1 MEEDKFVV
9 FVLGLTALITY
20 PFVSAL
26 VRDFAKS
33 FKKGSA
39 VRKSLVVLSIIP
51 IINLILLFGM
61 KLKEMFEAGRWLTK
75 DLIKD
80 IREEFRSEKD
90 IVLRVQSLQKEFYNI
105 VDYETEN
112 NPFGDDITY
121 FPPHSIESAEVEVKD
136 NGGCSY
142 KWTVYIDGDEY
153 GGFIEKCAVEN
164 SDIDMHKLSVLFL
177 EGEVNR
183 LKYEQEHIDDDS
195 LNDYVETEIS
205 KIEGILGKLK
215 Q

>member
-9 FVLGLTALITY
+9 FVLGLTALVTY

-33 FKKGSA
+33 FKKGSV

-51 IINLILLFGM
+51 ILNLILLFGM

-75 DLIKD
+75 DLLKD
-80 IREEFRSEKD
+80 FREEFRSDKD
-90 IVLRVQSLQKEFYNI
+90 IVLRVQSLQKEFYDI
-105 VDYETEN
+105 VDYETQN

-121 FPPHSIESAEVEVKD
+121 FPIESAEVKVMD

-142 KWTVYIDGDEY
+142 KWTVYINEDKYD
-153 GGFIEKCAVEN
+153 GFIEKCAVEN

-183 LKYEQEHIDDDS
+183 LKYEQEHITDDDLS
-195 LNDYVETEIS
+195 DYVEAEIS
-205 KIEGILGKLK
+205 KIEGVLKKLK
-215 Q
+215 

>member
-20 PFVSAL
+20 PFASAL

-39 VRKSLVVLSIIP
+39 IRKLLVVLSIIP
-51 IINLILLFGM
+51 VLNIILLFGM
-61 KLKEMFEAGRWLTK
+61 KLKEMFEIGRWLTK

-80 IREEFRSEKD
+80 FREEFRSEKD

-121 FPPHSIESAEVEVKD
+121 FPHHSIESAEVEVID
-136 NGGCSY
+136 IGCSY
-142 KWTVYIDGDEY
+142 EWTVCIDGDKY

-164 SDIDMHKLSVLFL
+164 LDINMHRLSVLFL
-177 EGEVNR
+177 EAEIKR
-183 LKYEQEHIDDDS
+183 LRMEKEHITDES
-195 LNDYVETEIS
+195 FNDYVETEIS
-205 KIEGILGKLK
+205 KIEGVLK
-215 Q
+215 ELK